1 MSEQEITSYE
11 DATRELRQIID
22 RLESSETKIDE
33 IETQIQRAERLIE
46 CCKTKISQVELNSEE
61 IIRRLQAA
69 EEPQE

>member
-46 CCKTKISQVELNSEE
+46 FCKTKISQVELNSEE